1 MIALVLG
8 FGAELMKET
17 GSRLDRVLP
26 APGLRRPLRA
36 WRRRRPFWAGVWT
49 VLGGLEMIFLPLAP
63 LPLMLKVGIGA
74 MSAIGVGLVLIAG
87 GLFFVFVPVQ
97 RLFVSVVTAIASLV
111 SLATTNLG
119 GFGIGVGL
127 GLLGS
132 SMAFGWMPDRTAP
145 SAPDRA
151 LPKSPDRTA
160 PVTRDVP
167 DPKAGESRAPHPSPA
182 APAAGEGPALRTRTA
197 HRVPRLV
204 ALPLCL
210 ALTGALVAAAPG
222 QGNAA
227 TACQDPGGVTLPWP
241 FDGLTPP
248 WDEDECAPEPTPA
261 PGTTAAPTPGLSG
274 SASTSP
280 TPSPSASGEPEPSAS
295 ASAPSE
301 PSEPPG
307 EQVTLPCLTGVDT
320 GGLDN
325 PPPGGDPP
333 SRETAKP
340 GPIKNPDDLTALTP
354 PLAIGDRP
362 GPGRATYPVGPH
374 PPEVGATRLDAY
386 DAIIHGTTYLPTV
399 GGGRVKVLWIHAERL
414 VAKDY
419 RFRVEGPDGT
429 PSTIDV
435 QLDIRN
441 VDVYATVLTASIRI
455 PVIGVDTPR
464 ICIGADIIPAN
475 LPVSVRLPRLTAK
488 SVEAGQVLVDAGDV
502 RFTGLTAGPRT

>member
-1 MIALVLG
+1 MIPLVLG

-17 GSRLDRVLP
+17 GGRLDRVLP

-87 GLFFVFVPVQ
+87 GLFFVFVPAQ

-132 SMAFGWMPDRTAP
+132 SMAFGWMPGRTP
-145 SAPDRA
+145 SSA
-151 LPKSPDRTA
+151 PDRTA
-160 PVTRDVP
+160 PAAPGVPDVPDVP
-167 DPKAGESRAPHPSPA
+167 DPKACESRAPRPSPA
-182 APAAGEGPALRTRTA
+182 ASAAEEGPALRTRTA

-222 QGNAA
+222 QGNAPA
-227 TACQDPGGVTLPWP
+227 ACEDPEGVTLPWP
-241 FDGLTPP
+241 FDKLTLPRDR
-248 WDEDECAPEPTPA
+248 DEDGCDPDPDATRAPA
-261 PGTTAAPTPGLSG
+261 PAPSG
-274 SASTSP
+274 SASTAP
-280 TPSPSASGEPEPSAS
+280 APSPSVSGTPGPSAS
-295 ASAPSE
+295 PPAPSVPSE
-301 PSEPPG
+301 PRG

-333 SRETAKP
+333 SRETARP
-340 GPIKNPDDLTALTP
+340 GPVEDPDDLAALTP
-354 PLAIGDRP
+354 PLVIGNRP

-386 DAIIHGTTYLPTV
+386 DAIIHGATYLPTV

-435 QLDIRN
+435 QLDIRD

-464 ICIGADIIPAN
+464 ICVGADIIPAN
-475 LPVSVRLPRLTAK
+475 LPVAVRLPRLTAT